1 MRLWEINLC
10 KKDGTPIALDKLWA
24 YFALLRGGGKMRTT
38 IAYKKHSAG
47 ILYIILTFVGV
58 MLLVSAITEKLLPLG
73 IIGVLLTI
81 ISVILSIRFL
91 SLPSDII
98 VLSEDGSL
106 ILPKGVTVSLESVSD
121 VSYRRASAK
130 GIQYRWGSI
139 TLLTYY
145 GSYKYGFVADCE
157 DVAKQL
163 TQMVFEAKQ
172 KTQQKESR

>member
-1 MRLWEINLC
+1 
-10 KKDGTPIALDKLWA
+10 
-24 YFALLRGGGKMRTT
+24 MRTT

-47 ILYIILTFVGV
+47 ILYIILSVVGV
-58 MLLVSAITEKLLPLG
+58 MMLISAITEKLLPVG
-73 IIGVLLTI
+73 IIGALLTI
-81 ISVILSIRFL
+81 ISAVLSVRYL

-121 VSYRRASAK
+121 VSYRRASAR

-139 TLLTYY
+139 TLSTYF
-145 GSYKYGFVADCE
+145 GSYKYGFVSDCE

-172 KTQQKESR
+172 KGKSNEEA

>member
-1 MRLWEINLC
+1 
-10 KKDGTPIALDKLWA
+10 
-24 YFALLRGGGKMRTT
+24 MRTT
-38 IAYKKHSAG
+38 IAYKKHCAG

-58 MLLVSAITEKLLPLG
+58 MLFISAITEKLLPLG
-73 IIGVLLTI
+73 IIGGLLTI
-81 ISVILSIRFL
+81 ISAILSVRFL

-98 VLSEDGSL
+98 VLSEDGDL

-139 TLLTYY
+139 TVSTYY
-145 GSYKYGFVADCE
+145 DSYKFGFVADCE
-157 DVAKQL
+157 DVAKKL

-172 KTQQKESR
+172 KTEHKEN

>member
-1 MRLWEINLC
+1 
-10 KKDGTPIALDKLWA
+10 
-24 YFALLRGGGKMRTT
+24 MRTT

-58 MLLVSAITEKLLPLG
+58 IMLMSAITEKLLPMG

-81 ISVILSIRFL
+81 ISAVLSIRFL
-91 SLPSDII
+91 SIPSNII
-98 VLSEDGSL
+98 VLSEDDTL
-106 ILPKGVTVSLESVSD
+106 ILPKGVIVSLESISD

-139 TLLTYY
+139 TLSTYY
-145 GSYKYGFVADCE
+145 GSYKYGFVSDCE
-157 DVAKQL
+157 DVAKQI

-172 KTQQKESR
+172 KAKEGSK

>member
-1 MRLWEINLC
+1 
-10 KKDGTPIALDKLWA
+10 
-24 YFALLRGGGKMRTT
+24 MRTT

-47 ILYIILTFVGV
+47 VLSIILTIVGV
-58 MLLVSAITEKLLPLG
+58 MLLISAITEKLLPMG
-73 IIGVLLTI
+73 IIGAMLTI
-81 ISVILSIRFL
+81 ISAMPSIRFL

-98 VLSEDGSL
+98 VLSDNGTL
-106 ILPKGVTVSLESVSD
+106 ILPKGVTISLESISD

-139 TLLTYY
+139 TLSTYY
-145 GSYKYGFVADCE
+145 GSYKFGFVADCE

-172 KTQQKESR
+172 KTQHNEE

>member
-1 MRLWEINLC
+1 
-10 KKDGTPIALDKLWA
+10 
-24 YFALLRGGGKMRTT
+24 MRTT

-58 MLLVSAITEKLLPLG
+58 MMLISAITEKILPLG
-73 IIGVLLTI
+73 IMGALLATI
-81 ISVILSIRFL
+81 SAILSIRFL
-91 SLPSDII
+91 SIPSNII
-98 VLSEDGSL
+98 VLSEDDTL
-106 ILPKGVTVSLESVSD
+106 ILPKGVIVSLESISD

-139 TLLTYY
+139 TLSTYY

-157 DVAKQL
+157 DVAKQI

-172 KTQQKESR
+172 KAKEGSK